1 MSINVKCAGIDDP
14 IAVEFFRTQ
23 SQAVVPFPKNGALAG
38 VIDKDEGLLAGTS
51 GCGEKMRLDTEARK
65 FRAMKRCGA
74 VVPDL
79 AHVARAQA
87 PLLAR
92 NHGGCGPAPG
102 AHLVAA
108 ECHLGHRP
116 GRCGE

>member
-38 VIDKDEGLLAGTS
+38 VIDEDEGLLAGTS
-51 GCGEKMRLDTEARK
+51 GCGEKMRFDAEARK

-74 VVPDL
+74 VVTDL

-87 PLLAR
+87 PLLAG
-92 NHGGCGPAPG
+92 NHGGGDLSAGPSFRR
-102 AHLVAA
+102 A
-108 ECHLGHRP
+108 E
-116 GRCGE
+116 